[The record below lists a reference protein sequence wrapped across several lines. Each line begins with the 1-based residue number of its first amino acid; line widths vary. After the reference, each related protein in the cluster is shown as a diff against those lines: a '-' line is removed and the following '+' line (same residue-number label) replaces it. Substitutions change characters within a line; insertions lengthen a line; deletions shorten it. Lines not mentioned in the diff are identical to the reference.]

1 MKATQVSLIA
11 ALACIAAIALLTTST
26 PQTPRE
32 RYEQWKTEYGHLYR
46 ISKEQ
51 DAFRFKIFEAN
62 LKEIEEHNAKEDK
75 TYTMGVNQF
84 TGYTQEELKEIY
96 LSSYQPNTE
105 YKPTDVDTSVKLNV
119 DWITYGAVSP
129 VKDEGQC
136 KANYAFATA
145 GGIEGVSVI
154 VYHQQTE
161 YSTQEIV
168 DCSQSFG
175 NNGCI
180 GGNMANSYSFIRARG
195 IFNVIKELTL
205 NKLILIEHDFSNVLP
220 LQVSSESLDTH
231 LLPAASVWTVL

>member
-1 MKATQVSLIA
+1 
-11 ALACIAAIALLTTST
+11 
-26 PQTPRE
+26 
-32 RYEQWKTEYGHLYR
+32 
-46 ISKEQ
+46 
-51 DAFRFKIFEAN
+51 
-62 LKEIEEHNAKEDK
+62 
-75 TYTMGVNQF
+75 MGVNQF

-205 NKLILIEHDFSNVLP
+205 SKLILIEPGFSNVLP

>member
-1 MKATQVSLIA
+1 
-11 ALACIAAIALLTTST
+11 
-26 PQTPRE
+26 
-32 RYEQWKTEYGHLYR
+32 
-46 ISKEQ
+46 
-51 DAFRFKIFEAN
+51 
-62 LKEIEEHNAKEDK
+62 
-75 TYTMGVNQF
+75 MGVNQF

-195 IFNVIKELTL
+195 INTEQAY
-205 NKLILIEHDFSNVLP
+205 P
-220 LQVSSESLDTH
+220 YRARLQQCATTSGFFRITGYSSITSCFSLDSALTGRPISVALDGNNFFKYQYGIFSDCGTNLSLAG
-231 LLPAASVWTVL
+231 LLAAGTDQWYKVKLSWGINWGESGYIRILRGNNVCGICLAASYPLTN